1 MTAYMLQLFPE
12 LTNVNGDAENALVL
26 AQRAK
31 WAGIDAEVVALAA
44 DAPVPAITPAAIILG
59 SGVDSALPRTRD
71 ALGRIV
77 GALGDWIADGVPVL
91 AVGTGMELLG
101 RSIPLEGETIQ
112 GLGAIPGQAVSLET
126 RATGEL
132 VVHSPWGVLVGYE
145 NHARGYDTRDPGI
158 TTLGGVGHG
167 VGNGDG
173 SEGVHSGFIFGTH
186 LHGPVLA
193 RNPTLAIA
201 ISALAFGEAEDVYG
215 RARPDGLAES
225 INADAL
231 RRLGVAVPGGR

>member
-26 AQRAK
+26 AQRAR
-31 WAGIDAEVVALAA
+31 WAGMDAEVYALAA
-44 DAPVPAITPAAIILG
+44 DAPAPAITPAAIVLG
-59 SGVDSALPRTRD
+59 SGVDANLARTRE

-77 GALGDWIADGVPVL
+77 GPLGDWIAEGVPVL

-101 RSIPLEGETIQ
+101 RSIPLAGETIQ
-112 GLGAIPGQAVSLET
+112 GLGAIPGQAVPLEN

-132 VVHSPWGVLVGYE
+132 VVHSPWGPLVGYE

-158 TTLGGVGHG
+158 TTLGGVGYG

-215 RARPDGLAES
+215 RARADGIADA
-225 INADAL
+225 INSDAL
-231 RRLGVAVPGGR
+231 RRLGVLAPGAK